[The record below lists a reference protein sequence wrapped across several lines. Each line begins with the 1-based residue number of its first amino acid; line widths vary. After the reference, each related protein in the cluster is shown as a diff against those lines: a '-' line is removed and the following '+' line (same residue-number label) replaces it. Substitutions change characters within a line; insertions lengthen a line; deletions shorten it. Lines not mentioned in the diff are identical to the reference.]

1 MRILVI
7 EDNRRFSE
15 SLVKSLEE
23 DGYAVDAV
31 FGGDSGE
38 NMGISYSYD
47 LIVLDIMLPEKNGF
61 EVCRSLRLNHV
72 ATPILMLTAR
82 GAVGD
87 RVKGLDGG
95 ADDYLTNPFEL
106 AELKARLRALLRRNS
121 SDKASE
127 LRIADLVLDP
137 ATHLVRR
144 GGHEIGLTAREF
156 SLLEYFLRHQGQVIT
171 RSMAEGHLWNQDEI
185 VASNVVD
192 VYVRRLRAKID
203 EHFEPKLLETLR
215 GCGYRLRIHES
226 KAQ

>member
-23 DGYAVDAV
+23 DGYAVDAA
-31 FGGDSGE
+31 FDGDSGE

-95 ADDYLTNPFEL
+95 ADDYLTKPFEL

-203 EHFEPKLLETLR
+203 ENFEPKLR
-215 GCGYRLRIHES
+215 RRRP
-226 KAQ
+226 

>member
-31 FGGDSGE
+31 FDGDSGE

-95 ADDYLTNPFEL
+95 ADDYLTKPFEL

>member
-31 FGGDSGE
+31 FDGDSGE

-95 ADDYLTNPFEL
+95 ADDYLTKPFEL

-156 SLLEYFLRHQGQVIT
+156 SLLEYFLRHQVWSNA
-171 RSMAEGHLWNQDEI
+171 SMAEGHLWNQDENI
-185 VASNVVD
+185 ASMSVD
-192 VYVRRLRAKID
+192 VYVPASGRRSTSTSSQNCSRRFGAAVIV
-203 EHFEPKLLETLR
+203 
-215 GCGYRLRIHES
+215 
-226 KAQ
+226 